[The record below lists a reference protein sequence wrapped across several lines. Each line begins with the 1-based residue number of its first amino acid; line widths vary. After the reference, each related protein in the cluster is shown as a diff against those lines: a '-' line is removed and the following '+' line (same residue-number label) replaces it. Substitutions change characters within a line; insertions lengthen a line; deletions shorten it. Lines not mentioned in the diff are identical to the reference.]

1 MTAAAPGPIVDLSFP
16 HRWQAEVLASRPLIL
31 PQRRF
36 VYPKEVEEVER
47 GALEV
52 LIRPNANDA
61 QPFLA
66 TCALGFLD
74 SAAPSGIW
82 SAPKPDEICAVAG
95 GYAYIVDTTAP
106 ERFTMIPYRP
116 VLEVRPLVENGLLL
130 FVGHRSIVA
139 WGREGIAWESDKLSD
154 EGVTILAV
162 DSGVLRGTG
171 WEMKSDRERLFALDL
186 LTGALLRGR
195 AE

>member
-1 MTAAAPGPIVDLSFP
+1 
-16 HRWQAEVLASRPLIL
+16 
-31 PQRRF
+31 
-36 VYPKEVEEVER
+36 
-47 GALEV
+47 
-52 LIRPNANDA
+52 
-61 QPFLA
+61 
-66 TCALGFLD
+66 
-74 SAAPSGIW
+74 
-82 SAPKPDEICAVAG
+82 VAG